1 MEGLPSLTA
10 ALGHNGDWDYLVEDM
25 AAPAL
30 PPPSWQRSIVVS
42 WCNPQQKESKKKRI
56 GGDLQHA
63 GQDQSKADN

>member
-1 MEGLPSLTA
+1 MEGLPKLTA
-10 ALGHNGDWDYLVEDM
+10 AFGHNGDWDYLVENM

-30 PPPSWQRSIVVS
+30 PPPSRQHSIVVS
-42 WCNPQQKESKKKRI
+42 WSNLQQRENKKARR